1 MEANQLGNL
10 ERRMVEEEAQ
20 DLVREVQRLT
30 QIIVDARK
38 ALDHLDGVIA
48 VETWDDDHIPAALRG
63 AALAVRFRLD
73 RLYKQQRED
82 DA

>member
-1 MEANQLGNL
+1 MEAARL
-10 ERRMVEEEAQ
+10 EQEAQ

-48 VETWDDDHIPAALRG
+48 VETWDDDHIPATIRG
-63 AALAVRFRLD
+63 AAIAVRFRLD

-82 DA
+82 DPPLPPRHG